1 MLSLLAFLIRV
12 RFFWWLKKILTILV
26 LATAVFAAYEYIAV
40 RVKGYPHNMHLMD
53 RQYRIIPIHLEGR
66 TATHLH
72 ITRRD
77 SQRFFSYEI
86 EGLHPINQWRIRLFP
101 IASHFSKDKEY
112 SDSNSHVEQTLA
124 ARDRL
129 IEATEK
135 FQAEIQAAE
144 SDIQIRSLERDLAR
158 NLQKIRTLET
168 PLDRYDIDYQPYK
181 HVENT
186 GGLLERLTDLIDRI
200 ANRDDPT
207 AE

>member
-1 MLSLLAFLIRV
+1 MKG
-12 RFFWWLKKILTILV
+12 RFFSCSKKILTILV
-26 LATAVFAAYEYIAV
+26 LATAIFAAYEYISV

-77 SQRFFSYEI
+77 TQRFFTYEI
-86 EGLHPINQWRIRLFP
+86 EGLHPINQWRMHLYP
-101 IASHFSKDKEY
+101 VASHLGEVQEH
-112 SDSNSHVEQTLA
+112 SDSNTYTEQTLA

-129 IEATEK
+129 IEATENL
-135 FQAEIQAAE
+135 QAKIQAAE
-144 SDIQIRSLERDLAR
+144 LDIQIRSLERDLAR
-158 NLQKIRTLET
+158 NLQKIRALET
-168 PLDRYDIDYQPYK
+168 LLDRYDIDYQPYK

>member
-1 MLSLLAFLIRV
+1 
-12 RFFWWLKKILTILV
+12 
-26 LATAVFAAYEYIAV
+26 
-40 RVKGYPHNMHLMD
+40 MD

-77 SQRFFSYEI
+77 TQRFFTYEI
-86 EGLHPINQWRIRLFP
+86 EGLHPINQLRMRLYP
-101 IASHFSKDKEY
+101 VASHLSKAKEY
-112 SDSNSHVEQTLA
+112 INSNSHAEQTLA

-158 NLQKIRTLET
+158 NLQKIRALET

>member
-1 MLSLLAFLIRV
+1 MF
-12 RFFWWLKKILTILV
+12 
-26 LATAVFAAYEYIAV
+26 ATAVFAAYEYIAV

-77 SQRFFSYEI
+77 TQRFFTYEI

-158 NLQKIRTLET
+158 NLQKIRALET

>member
-1 MLSLLAFLIRV
+1 MKG
-12 RFFWWLKKILTILV
+12 RFFSCSKKILTILV

-158 NLQKIRTLET
+158 NLQKIRALET
-168 PLDRYDIDYQPYK
+168 LLDRYDIDYQPYK